1 MTWKRRLYSDIQ
13 KQRSKSK
20 VTQSVP
26 GLLVR
31 VEREGGRRPDTSGTN
46 YIVEYLINA
55 CGIVSPAESQKI
67 KPGEE
72 PLTYQDLALR
82 LRKQHSGQENTLQ
95 LHQHQKENSGGK
107 VSPPKKKSIFWRI
120 NRPRRLVSSQWSCS
134 VEIRNALCAF
144 TDVCE
149 ERKNRATFL
158 L

>member
-107 VSPPKKKSIFWRI
+107 VSPPKKKIYI
-120 NRPRRLVSSQWSCS
+120 LENQQAKEAGIQS
-134 VEIRNALCAF
+134 VVLLCGN
-144 TDVCE
+144 TECPLCLH
-149 ERKNRATFL
+149 RCL
-158 L
+158 